1 MKLVNLD
8 CSEIISLLLMNII
21 FMILF
26 PIYIGFI
33 SFVVRPNEF
42 VVMQYL
48 GKIRSVYSTP
58 GIHLSFFLIGRDLHT
73 VSKSI

>member
-1 MKLVNLD
+1 
-8 CSEIISLLLMNII
+8 MNII

-48 GKIRSVYSTP
+48 GKIRAVYSTP
-58 GIHLSFFLIGRDLHT
+58 GIHLSFFLNGRDLHR